1 MQIVSLGNN
10 LHDMSSLYY
19 GKNKNS
25 TVNLSSAELAQRVE
39 KVKEIVGTFVRKNF
53 H

>member
-19 GKNKNS
+19 GKNKKN
-25 TVNLSSAELAQRVE
+25 TVNLSSAELALRVE
-39 KVKEIVGTFVRKNF
+39 KVQGIVGTFL
-53 H
+53 